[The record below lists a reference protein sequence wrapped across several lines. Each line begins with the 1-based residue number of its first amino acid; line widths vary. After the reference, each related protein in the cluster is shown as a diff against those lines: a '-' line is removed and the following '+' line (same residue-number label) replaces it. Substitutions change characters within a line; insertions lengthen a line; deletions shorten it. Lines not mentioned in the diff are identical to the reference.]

1 MTDLTYTI
9 ATALARLV
17 PNAGAPDQID
27 ADAQLAQE
35 LGVTSMQMVLLIT
48 TLCRT
53 LGVSMT
59 AFDEDDLAAM
69 TSVRAIAARFQAHLP
84 EMAA

>member
-1 MTDLTYTI
+1 MTNLYSTI
-9 ATALARLV
+9 TIVLARLV

-69 TSVRAIAARFQAHLP
+69 ISVRAIAARFQTHLP
-84 EMAA
+84 EMVA